1 MVLLLWSPG
10 SSGSKCNGCTDVS
23 FLGGG
28 GCTCKGITICISFI
42 SSISKR
48 FSFFILLY
56 QSELLTGNRWNAQI
70 RVIQEGFL
78 YNGTLAE
85 LWAAGRGSPR

>member
-1 MVLLLWSPG
+1 MDALMYLFWGVG
-10 SSGSKCNGCTDVS
+10 DAHVQ
-23 FLGGG
+23 
-28 GCTCKGITICISFI
+28 GITICISFI

-70 RVIQEGFL
+70 RIIQEGFL

-85 LWAAGRGSPR
+85 LWATGRGSPR